1 MKKLIALL
9 LSLMML
15 LSLAACGGTAA
26 EEPAEDAAEDAAASD
41 AADTT
46 ETEHEPVTLT
56 FYANPSDNGAAAKV
70 VEGFE
75 AEYDWIDVEIV
86 EMPSGTDDR
95 KTTLST
101 VFQAQ
106 DDSVD
111 VCLIDCTWP
120 DEFIGAG
127 WLADMSDVY
136 TEEELSEFIPSTLD
150 ICYGADGGL
159 YATPAYINVGVLVYR
174 TDLLEKYG
182 YDGPAATWEELIE
195 QCETIV
201 AGEAAEGNDIAGY
214 TSAWKEFE
222 GLTCCAFEFMWD
234 YGAEFAAE
242 DGTCALNS
250 AEAVKGLS
258 VMKELVDK
266 NLVDPGIRGYVW
278 TDSQAIFNAGGAVYM
293 RDWPASY
300 QSAKNPESSEVSD
313 CVGITLIPGGDAGSY
328 TTNGGW
334 YAAVSAY
341 SSHPE
346 EAKLFAKYLSGYQGM
361 LAYATQN
368 GMLPARLAVY
378 EDAAL
383 EGSAVAELLPIADT
397 CKNRPSSAYYSEY
410 SAQIQ
415 SAVAGILDG
424 TTDVQPGA
432 DTMTTAIQGLMDDYG
447 A

>member
-1 MKKLIALL
+1 MVA
-9 LSLMML
+9 
-15 LSLAACGGTAA
+15 SLAGCAGS
-26 EEPAEDAAEDAAASD
+26 SD
-41 AADTT
+41 DTT
-46 ETEHEPVTLT
+46 GASADGEKEPVTLT

-106 DDSVD
+106 DDSID

-136 TEEELSEFIPSTLD
+136 TDEELDEFIPSTMD
-150 ICYGADGGL
+150 ICYGDDGGL

-182 YDGPAATWEELIE
+182 YDGPAETWDELIE
-195 QCETIV
+195 QCNTIV

-222 GLTCCAFEFMWD
+222 GLTCCALEFMWD
-234 YGAEFAAE
+234 YGAEFSDE
-242 DGTCALNS
+242 DGNCTLDS
-250 AEAVKGLS
+250 AEAVEGLTA
-258 VMKELVDK
+258 MKTLVDDG
-266 NLVDPGIRGYVW
+266 LVDAGIRSYVW
-278 TDSQAIFNAGGAVYM
+278 TDSQAIFNSGGAVYM
-293 RDWPASY
+293 RDWPAAY
-300 QSAKNPESSEVSD
+300 QSAKDPENSSVSD
-313 CVGITLIPGGDAGSY
+313 SVGVAALPSGSDGTY

-346 EAKLFAKYLSGYQGM
+346 EAKLFAKYLSGYDGM
-361 LAYATQN
+361 LAYATEN
-368 GMLPARLAVY
+368 GMLPARLDVY
-378 EDAAL
+378 EDEAL

-410 SAQIQ
+410 SLIIQ
-415 SAVAGILDG
+415 SSVAEILDG
-424 TTDVQPGA
+424 TTDVETGA
-432 DTMTTAIQGLMDDYG
+432 AEMTEAIQQLMDEYG
-447 A
+447 DS

>member
-1 MKKLIALL
+1 MKRLL
-9 LSLMML
+9 ATFLSAAMVA
-15 LSLAACGGTAA
+15 SLVGCAGSSDDTS
-26 EEPAEDAAEDAAASD
+26 ASSTD
-41 AADTT
+41 G
-46 ETEHEPVTLT
+46 EKEPVTLT

-106 DDSVD
+106 DDSID

-136 TEEELSEFIPSTLD
+136 TDEEIDEFIPSTMD
-150 ICYGADGGL
+150 ICYGDDGGL
-159 YATPAYINVGVLVYR
+159 YATPVYINVGVLVYR

-182 YDGPAATWEELIE
+182 YDGPAETWDELIE
-195 QCETIV
+195 QCNTIV
-201 AGEAAEGNDIAGY
+201 AGEAAEGNNIAGY

-222 GLTCCAFEFMWD
+222 GLTCCALEFMWD
-234 YGAEFAAE
+234 YGAEFSDE
-242 DGTCALNS
+242 DGNCTLDS
-250 AEAVKGLS
+250 AEAVEGLTT
-258 VMKELVDK
+258 MKTLVDDG
-266 NLVDPGIRGYVW
+266 LVDAGIRSYVW
-278 TDSQAIFNAGGAVYM
+278 TDSQAIFNSGGAVYM
-293 RDWPASY
+293 RDWPAAY
-300 QSAKNPESSEVSD
+300 QSAKDPENSSVSD
-313 CVGITLIPGGDAGSY
+313 SVGVAALPTGSDGTY

-346 EAKLFAKYLSGYQGM
+346 EAKLFAKYLSGYDGM
-361 LAYATQN
+361 LAYATEN
-368 GMLPARLAVY
+368 GMLPARLDVY
-378 EDAAL
+378 EDEAL
-383 EGSAVAELLPIADT
+383 EGSAVAELFPIADT

-410 SAQIQ
+410 SLIIQ
-415 SAVAGILDG
+415 SSVAEILDG
-424 TTDVQPGA
+424 TTDVETGA
-432 DTMTTAIQGLMDDYG
+432 TEMTESIQKLMDEYG
-447 A
+447 DS

>member
-1 MKKLIALL
+1 MKKLTTLF
-9 LSLMML
+9 LSLMMA
-15 LSLAACGGTAA
+15 LSLIACGNTGTETDSASNA
-26 EEPAEDAAEDAAASD
+26 NSEGADSASD
-41 AADTT
+41 NQDS
-46 ETEHEPVTLT
+46 VTLT

-75 AEYDWIDVEIV
+75 KENPGIHVEIV

-106 DDSVD
+106 DDSID

-127 WLADMSDVY
+127 WLADQSDIY
-136 TEEELSEFIPSTLD
+136 TEEELKEFIPSTLD
-150 ICYGADGGL
+150 ICYGQDGGL
-159 YATPAYINVGVLVYR
+159 YCTPAYINVGVLVYR
-174 TDLLEKYG
+174 DDLLKKYG
-182 YDGPAATWEELIE
+182 FDAPAATWEELIS

-201 AGEAAEGNDIAGY
+201 AGEAAEGNTIAGY

-222 GLTCCAFEFMWD
+222 GLSCCAFEFMWD
-234 YGAEFAAE
+234 YGAEFSK
-242 DGTCALNS
+242 DGSCTLDS

-266 NLVDPGIRGYVW
+266 NLTDPGIRGYVW

-300 QSAKNPESSEVSD
+300 QSAKDPENSEVSD
-313 CVGITLIPGGDAGSY
+313 SVGITSIPAGDAGTF

-361 LAYATQN
+361 LAYATEN

-378 EDAAL
+378 DDAAL

-410 SAQIQ
+410 SSQIQ
-415 SAVAGILDG
+415 LAVAAILDG
-424 TTDVQPGA
+424 SKDVQTGA
-432 DTMTTAIQGLMDDYG
+432 QDMTASIQSLMDDYN
-447 A
+447 

>member
-1 MKKLIALL
+1 MKKLLALICAL
-9 LSLMML
+9 AML
-15 LSLAACGGTAA
+15 LTLAACG
-26 EEPAEDAAEDAAASD
+26 ASND
-41 AADTT
+41 SGSDPTGSGGADG
-46 ETEHEPVTLT
+46 EHEEVQLT

-70 VEGFE
+70 VENFE
-75 AEYDWIDVEIV
+75 KEYPWIQVEIV

-95 KTTLST
+95 KTSLST
-101 VFQAQ
+101 VLQAQ
-106 DDSVD
+106 DDSID

-127 WLADMSDVY
+127 WLADLSDSY
-136 TEEELSEFIPSTLD
+136 TEEELGEFIPSTMD

-159 YATPAYINVGVLVYR
+159 YCTPVYINLGVLVYR

-182 YDGPAATWEELIE
+182 YDGPATTWEELIE

-201 AGEAAEGNDIAGY
+201 AGEAAEGNTVAGY

-222 GLTCCAFEFMWD
+222 GLSCCAFEFMWD
-234 YGAEFAAE
+234 YGAEFADE
-242 DGTCALNS
+242 NGNCTLNS
-250 AEAVKGLS
+250 DAAVQGLTT
-258 VMKELVDK
+258 MKELVDK

-293 RDWPASY
+293 RDWPAAY
-300 QSAKNPESSEVSD
+300 QSAKDPANSEVSD
-313 CVGITLIPGGDAGSY
+313 AVGITSIPAGSDGTY

-334 YAAVSAY
+334 YAAVSAF

-346 EAKLFAKYLSGYQGM
+346 EAKLFAKYLSGYNGM
-361 LAYATQN
+361 LAYATEN
-368 GMLPARLAVY
+368 GMLPARLDVY

-383 EGSAVAELLPIADT
+383 EGSSVAELLPIADT
-397 CKNRPSSAYYSEY
+397 CKNRPSSAFYSEY
-410 SAQIQ
+410 SAEIQ

-424 TTDVQPGA
+424 TVDVQEGA
-432 DTMTTAIQGLMDDYG
+432 DTMTQSIQSLMDEYG